1 MKHDTIDQDSVS
13 RRTVLRRGVGAA
25 VVLGFGLPA
34 ATGQVAAGERPELVE
49 AIATESGLS
58 KADSKRALDGFVA
71 ATTKALK
78 KGDRLA
84 WRGFGSFSIS
94 KRSAR
99 TGRNPQTG
107 KRTGGATTNVVGF
120 RCGDELA
127 AALDLVPGAGDER
140 RHRARRKRRRGRDG
154 SCDPVD
160 GCPIDA
166 DDLAAEARLSP
177 EAARAFLD
185 AFPVAAATV
194 LKRDGTLS
202 LPGFGAFSISKRSA
216 RTGRNPQTGKEI
228 QIAAKNVVKFKA
240 GAELSK
246 AVN

>member
-1 MKHDTIDQDSVS
+1 M
-13 RRTVLRRGVGAA
+13 LRRGLAA
-25 VVLGFGLPA
+25 TAVLGVGLPA
-34 ATGQVAAGERPELVE
+34 ATGTVAAGERPELIE
-49 AIATESGLS
+49 AIASTSGLS
-58 KADSKRALDGFVA
+58 KADSKRALEGFVD
-71 ATTKALK
+71 ATTKALAA
-78 KGDRLA
+78 GDRVA
-84 WRGFGSFSIS
+84 WIGFGSFSIS

-107 KRTGGATTNVVGF
+107 KEGQSAGKNVVRF

-127 AALDLVPGAGDER
+127 ADLDLVPGAGDGR
-140 RHRARRKRRRGRDG
+140 RIRARRKRRRGR

-166 DDLAAEARLSP
+166 DRLARETGLAP
-177 EAARAFLD
+177 THTQAFLD
-185 AFPVAAATV
+185 AFVDVTTTA
-194 LKRDGTLS
+194 LQRDGDLS
-202 LPGFGAFSISKRSA
+202 LPWFGSFSISKRSA

-228 QIAAKNVVKFKA
+228 QIAAKNAVKFKA

>member
-1 MKHDTIDQDSVS
+1 MTHDTTHQAGVS
-13 RRTVLRRGVGAA
+13 RRSVLRRGLAATA
-25 VVLGFGLPA
+25 VVGFGLPA
-34 ATGQVAAGERPELVE
+34 ATGQVAAAERPELVE
-49 AIATESGLS
+49 AIASNSGLS
-58 KADSKRALDGFVA
+58 KADSKRALDGFLS

-84 WRGFGSFSIS
+84 WGGFGSFSIS

-99 TGRNPQTG
+99 TGRNPRTG
-107 KRTGGATTNVVGF
+107 KRAGGATANVVRF

-127 AALDLVPGAGDER
+127 AALDLVPGEGDR
-140 RHRARRKRRRGRDG
+140 RRRRARRKRRRGRAD

-166 DDLAAEARLSP
+166 DWLARETRLSP
-177 EAARAFLD
+177 SAARAFLD
-185 AFPVAAATV
+185 AFPVVATAA
-194 LKRDGTLS
+194 LKREGDLS
-202 LPGFGAFSISKRSA
+202 LVGFGSFSISKRSA

-228 QIAAKNVVKFKA
+228 QIAAKNVVEFKA

>member
-13 RRTVLRRGVGAA
+13 RRTVLRRGVGAT

-49 AIATESGLS
+49 AIASKSGLS
-58 KADSKRALDGFVA
+58 KADSKRALDGFLDATASALADGNRVA
-71 ATTKALK
+71 WA
-78 KGDRLA
+78 
-84 WRGFGSFSIS
+84 GFGSFSIS

-107 KRTGGATTNVVGF
+107 KRAGGATTNVVVF

-127 AALDLVPGAGDER
+127 AELDLVPGAGRKR
-140 RHRARRKRRRGRDG
+140 RLVRRRRRRGRAD

-166 DDLAAEARLSP
+166 DQLAREARLSP
-177 EAARAFLD
+177 KAARAFLA
-185 AFPVAAATV
+185 AFPVVATAA
-194 LKRDGTLS
+194 LRRDGTLT
-202 LPGFGAFSISKRSA
+202 LPAFGSFSISKRSA
-216 RTGRNPQTGKEI
+216 RTGRNPQTGKAI

-240 GAELSK
+240 GAELSGQ
-246 AVN
+246 VN